1 MIVLSHRGYW
11 KAAAEKNRPIAF
23 ARSFELGF
31 GTETDVRDRNGVLV
45 ISHDMPS
52 GSEITLDAFLDIFG
66 DREIPLA
73 MNVKADGLAAAL
85 HTAMSARGVKDW
97 FVFDM
102 AVPDMRS
109 YLTAGIPVFTRLS
122 EVEKDPVW
130 FDQSAGVWLDA
141 FQDTW
146 YDRSLIEGMLSRGKR
161 VCIVSAE
168 LHGRDSRPQWEMLRP
183 LRGHD
188 NLLLCTDHP
197 EQARTFFGETL

>member
-1 MIVLSHRGYW
+1 MNILSHRGYW
-11 KAAAEKNRPIAF
+11 KTAAEKNQPVAF
-23 ARSFELGF
+23 TRSFELGF

-52 GSEITLDAFLDIFG
+52 GSEITLDAFLEMFG
-66 DREIPLA
+66 DSRIPLA
-73 MNVKADGLAAAL
+73 MNIKADGLAAVL
-85 HTAMSARGVKDW
+85 HAAMSAREVKDW

-109 YLTAGIPVFTRLS
+109 YLAAGVPVFTRMS

-130 FDQSAGVWLDA
+130 LEQSAGIWLDA
-141 FQDTW
+141 FHGTW
-146 YDRSLIEGMLSRGKR
+146 YDRSLIETMLSQGKQ
-161 VCIVSAE
+161 VCVVSAE
-168 LHGRDSRPQWEMLRP
+168 LHGRDSQQQWDMLRP
-183 LRGHD
+183 LRGHK

>member
-1 MIVLSHRGYW
+1 MIILSHRGYW
-11 KAAAEKNRPIAF
+11 KTATEKNQPVAF

-52 GSEITLDAFLDIFG
+52 GTEITLDSFLDIFG
-66 DREIPLA
+66 DSGIPLA

-85 HTAMSARGVKDW
+85 HAAMSARGVKDW

-109 YLTAGIPVFTRLS
+109 YLTAGIPVFTRMS

-130 FDQSAGVWLDA
+130 LEQSAGIWLDA
-141 FQDTW
+141 FHGTW
-146 YDRSLIEGMLSRGKR
+146 YDRSLIENMLSRGKR
-161 VCIVSAE
+161 VCVVSAE
-168 LHGRDSRPQWEMLRP
+168 LHGRDSQQQWDMLRA
-183 LRGHD
+183 LRGHE
-188 NLLLCTDHP
+188 NLLLCTDYP